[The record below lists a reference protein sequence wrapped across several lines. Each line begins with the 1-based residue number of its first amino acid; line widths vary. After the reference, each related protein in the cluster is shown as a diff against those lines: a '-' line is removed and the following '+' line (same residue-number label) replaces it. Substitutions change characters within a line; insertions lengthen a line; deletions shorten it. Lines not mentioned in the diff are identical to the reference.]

1 MATQNV
7 VFTKGLSASMPSQII
22 PGTVLVQVDTGN
34 MFLDNDE
41 STRVQIK
48 DDTKLPLTGGNLSGS
63 INFTE
68 SSGYSGISF
77 NGHGVLDIS
86 NNNIVIDTPWSEDSA
101 FHIAVNGQNGTYNRL
116 YVFGQETI
124 DFSNSRVINVGNPQQ
139 NSDAV
144 NKSYVDQLI
153 SSTGR
158 GDFMANGSVPMTGNL
173 DMSGNSI
180 INFVID
186 DGALS

>member
-7 VFTKGLSASMPSQII
+7 VFTKGLSASMPSQIV

-48 DDTKLPLTGGNLSGS
+48 DNTKLPLTGGDISGG
-63 INFTE
+63 INFT
-68 SSGYSGISF
+68 GNLGVSF
-77 NGHGVLDIS
+77 DGRGVLNTDGS
-86 NNNIVIDTPWSEDSA
+86 NTVIDTPWSEDSA
-101 FHIAVNGQNGTYNRL
+101 FHIAVNGQNGTYNKL

-153 SSTGR
+153 FSTGK
-158 GDFMANGSVPMTGNL
+158 GDFMANGSVPMTGSLN
-173 DMSGNSI
+173 MSGNSI

>member
-63 INFTE
+63 INFTG
-68 SSGYSGISF
+68 SSGYSGVSF
-77 NGHGVLDIS
+77 NEHKVLDLDMS
-86 NNNIVIDTPWSEDSA
+86 KNSIVIDTPWSEDSA
-101 FHIAVNGQNGTYNRL
+101 FHIAVNGQNGTYNKL

-144 NKSYVDQLI
+144 NKNYVDQLI
-153 SSTGR
+153 SSK
-158 GDFMANGSVPMTGNL
+158 GDFKSNGTVPMTGNL
-173 DMSGNSI
+173 NMAGNSI
-180 INFVID
+180 LNAIID
-186 DGALS
+186 DGELS